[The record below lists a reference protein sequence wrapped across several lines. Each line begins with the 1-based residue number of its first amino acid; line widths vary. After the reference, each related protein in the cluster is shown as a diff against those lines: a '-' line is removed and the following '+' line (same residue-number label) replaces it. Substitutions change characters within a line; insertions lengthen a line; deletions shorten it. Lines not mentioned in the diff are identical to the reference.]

1 MSVFEWFWEKVTKP
15 MDEKRIKTLRVPVV
29 AREDNDICY
38 VESDHKMHLLD
49 VYAPVD
55 SFEKMP
61 TIIDVHGGGWY
72 YGDKELNKIYCLNLV
87 ERGFRVVNLSY
98 RLTPEVSLKEQVQD
112 LTYALNYV
120 YDNAD
125 SLGVDLNN
133 LFLTGDSA
141 GAHLSAMLVNLSYD
155 QEMSK
160 AFGVTIKPTFK
171 AVCYTCAAFYISK
184 LATTP
189 IVRSYFTCLLGKKA
203 GESPLFPYVDY
214 RADFAR
220 IPSLFITSDGD
231 FMKGQTLRGY
241 EEATKEG
248 IETELIYI
256 KKEDQENKLTHVFN
270 VIQPD
275 WSESKL
281 TNDKTVAF
289 FKKYID

>member
-1 MSVFEWFWEKVTKP
+1 MSVFDWFWEKVTKP
-15 MDEKRIKTLRVPVV
+15 QDEKRIKTLRVPVI
-29 AREDNDICY
+29 AREDNDISY
-38 VESDHKMHLLD
+38 LQSDHKMHLLD
-49 VYAPVD
+49 VYSPVD
-55 SFEKMP
+55 SLEKMP

-112 LTYALNYV
+112 LAHALNYV

-155 QEMSK
+155 QDMSK
-160 AFGVTIKPTFK
+160 VFGVSIKPTFK
-171 AVCYTCAAFYISK
+171 AVCYTCAAIYVSH
-184 LATTP
+184 LATMP
-189 IVRSYFTCLLGKKA
+189 VVRTYFNTLLGKRA
-203 GESPLFPYVDY
+203 EENEIFPYVDY
-214 RADFAR
+214 RPKYGR

-241 EEATKEG
+241 DEATKEG
-248 IETELIYI
+248 IDTELIYI
-256 KKEDQENKLTHVFN
+256 KKADQENKLTHVFN